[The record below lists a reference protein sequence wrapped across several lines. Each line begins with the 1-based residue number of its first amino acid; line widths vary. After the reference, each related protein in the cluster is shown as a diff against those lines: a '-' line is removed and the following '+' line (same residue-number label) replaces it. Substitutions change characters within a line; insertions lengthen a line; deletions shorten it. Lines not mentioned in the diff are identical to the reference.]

1 MQKITQYE
9 YALET
14 TPAPEPED
22 ESQGQC
28 AFALAA
34 SMLREALRLI
44 AEVSD
49 ADTEDGVILTMRFA
63 GLSLSE
69 IGCRRKISKQAVH
82 KRIRCMAAR
91 WPQLEDA
98 LVHSAGSGYDEHL
111 AGLSDAILR
120 KVQDNEKLRREK
132 TKWMNKPN

>member
-9 YALET
+9 YALKT

-82 KRIRCMAAR
+82 KRIRSMAAR
-91 WPQLEDA
+91 WPQMEDA
-98 LVHSAGSGYDEHL
+98 LAQGAGYDEHL
-111 AGLSDAILR
+111 ARQSDAILL
-120 KVQDNEKLRREK
+120 KMQDNEKLRREK